1 MTLGDIIK
9 EYRNSNNLSMDA
21 FSERSGISKAYISL
35 LERNKHPQTGKPI
48 APSIQCIKQAAKG
61 MRMDFNVLFSKIDG
75 NVSLND
81 TLIDNPSISEDEH
94 GIKYEVFEQL
104 LQKYDVTPYKVAKE
118 AGVTQTALSNWKL
131 GKSTPTTQ
139 TLQKIADY
147 FGVTIDYLMTGKEE
161 PEKKEIMLTPR
172 DERDIKK
179 DLDSIMEKIEAGEDS
194 PLYYNGEE
202 VDRESMELL
211 RDAIG
216 MSLRHLK
223 IINKEKY
230 NPHKN
235 KK

>member
-1 MTLGDIIK
+1 MPEETYKRIFSKNLNYYMELNGKSQSDLVNDLG
-9 EYRNSNNLSMDA
+9 
-21 FSERSGISKAYISL
+21 F
-35 LERNKHPQTGKPI
+35 NKSAVSTWCNGSRLP
-48 APSIQCIKQAAKG
+48 
-61 MRMDFNVLFSKIDG
+61 RMDKVETLAQYFKINRSD
-75 NVSLND
+75 LIEEKRFD
-81 TLIDNPSISEDEH
+81 TL
-94 GIKYEVFEQL
+94 
-104 LQKYDVTPYKVAKE
+104 TPK
-118 AGVTQTALSNWKL
+118 
-131 GKSTPTTQ
+131 
-139 TLQKIADY
+139 
-147 FGVTIDYLMTGKEE
+147 
-161 PEKKEIMLTPR
+161 

-202 VDRESMELL
+202 VDKESMELL